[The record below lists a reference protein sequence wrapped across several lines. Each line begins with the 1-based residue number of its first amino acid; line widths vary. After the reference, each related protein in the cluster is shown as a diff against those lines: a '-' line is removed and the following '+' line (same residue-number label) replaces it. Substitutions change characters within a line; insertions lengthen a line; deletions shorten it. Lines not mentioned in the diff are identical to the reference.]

1 MRPHGY
7 ACGRYQ
13 RTSERLPHHTA
24 IAIILYLDGTQATRK
39 ISGQSAKPVVLTLGN
54 FKIPV
59 MNKGCAKRVLT
70 YMPSAKATAKV
81 IKSSRADWLLSKRL
95 VYHEAWRQILAPLV
109 AAQRNGGL
117 GSSGTQGATK
127 AGPPRVYI

>member
-1 MRPHGY
+1 MRPHRH

-13 RTSERLPHHTA
+13 RTSERLPHHTV

-81 IKSSRADWLLSKRL
+81 IKSSRADWLLSRRL

-109 AAQRNGGL
+109 GEGQ
-117 GSSGTQGATK
+117 TQSDGRFFSLDRGALEEE
-127 AGPPRVYI
+127 GCM